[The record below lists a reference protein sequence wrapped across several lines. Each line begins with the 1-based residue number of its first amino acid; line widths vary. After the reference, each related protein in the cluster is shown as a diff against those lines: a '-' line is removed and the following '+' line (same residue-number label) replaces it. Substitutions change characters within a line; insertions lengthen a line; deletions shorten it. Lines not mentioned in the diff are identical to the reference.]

1 MPNYG
6 NYGYDGITKIIS
18 RLKDIKHG
26 YVVIDVDAYESKD
39 SAQQYVK
46 EAAEYIMRR
55 GERVKT
61 IGVYEVYRFK

>member
-1 MPNYG
+1 MYKRQ
-6 NYGYDGITKIIS
+6 GYDGISNIIS

-46 EAAEYIMRR
+46 EAAEYIMKR
-55 GERVKT
+55 GEKVKT
-61 IGVYEVYRFK
+61 IGVYEVYYFE